1 MMQITIPKS
10 NDFRRF
16 FNPVILILMSIVLN
30 TFFQLYTSEEEWN
43 SFFIFNQKPDYT
55 VFFISLV
62 FYLFFLFGAFF
73 AYLFNYQKH
82 SNHRSHYLYNFSFYN
97 GLLKFVF
104 YSNVISLIV
113 TQYYMH
119 EANIYNIYISGG
131 VSAQTIESQIASS
144 PLGIHGI
151 SVMLGYFGIIMYG
164 ISRLIKDNRAIVFI
178 SILVIIIKF
187 ISYAKLQS
195 LLYVL
200 LALMLFSRRRISI
213 NKGVVIGGVVIFL
226 FSFTRIIRNPEQNLS
241 LSFDFLFRFVGGFYF
256 GSPVVNFNYV
266 IQNNIQDVFYF
277 FNWFLPQKIIPA
289 SPISLEFPDVTSP
302 IGFVGSAYVSLGI
315 FSVIYAYLV
324 GFIIQ
329 LIYLQRN
336 TSPFAFVFQPFVTM
350 ACIFAMMYNNFVNMI
365 FFILPLIFSYLVVI
379 KTICARKEDV

>member
-1 MMQITIPKS
+1 
-10 NDFRRF
+10 
-16 FNPVILILMSIVLN
+16 
-30 TFFQLYTSEEEWN
+30 
-43 SFFIFNQKPDYT
+43 
-55 VFFISLV
+55 
-62 FYLFFLFGAFF
+62 
-73 AYLFNYQKH
+73 
-82 SNHRSHYLYNFSFYN
+82 
-97 GLLKFVF
+97 

-213 NKGVVIGGVVIFL
+213 NKGVIIGGVVIFL

-241 LSFDFLFRFVGGFYF
+241 LSFDFLFRFVGG
-256 GSPVVNFNYV
+256 
-266 IQNNIQDVFYF
+266 
-277 FNWFLPQKIIPA
+277 
-289 SPISLEFPDVTSP
+289 
-302 IGFVGSAYVSLGI
+302 
-315 FSVIYAYLV
+315 
-324 GFIIQ
+324 
-329 LIYLQRN
+329 
-336 TSPFAFVFQPFVTM
+336 
-350 ACIFAMMYNNFVNMI
+350 
-365 FFILPLIFSYLVVI
+365 
-379 KTICARKEDV
+379 

>member
-151 SVMLGYFGIIMYG
+151 SV
-164 ISRLIKDNRAIVFI
+164 
-178 SILVIIIKF
+178 
-187 ISYAKLQS
+187 
-195 LLYVL
+195 
-200 LALMLFSRRRISI
+200 
-213 NKGVVIGGVVIFL
+213 
-226 FSFTRIIRNPEQNLS
+226 
-241 LSFDFLFRFVGGFYF
+241 
-256 GSPVVNFNYV
+256 
-266 IQNNIQDVFYF
+266 
-277 FNWFLPQKIIPA
+277 
-289 SPISLEFPDVTSP
+289 
-302 IGFVGSAYVSLGI
+302 
-315 FSVIYAYLV
+315 
-324 GFIIQ
+324 
-329 LIYLQRN
+329 
-336 TSPFAFVFQPFVTM
+336 
-350 ACIFAMMYNNFVNMI
+350 
-365 FFILPLIFSYLVVI
+365 
-379 KTICARKEDV
+379 

>member
-1 MMQITIPKS
+1 
-10 NDFRRF
+10 
-16 FNPVILILMSIVLN
+16 
-30 TFFQLYTSEEEWN
+30 
-43 SFFIFNQKPDYT
+43 
-55 VFFISLV
+55 
-62 FYLFFLFGAFF
+62 
-73 AYLFNYQKH
+73 
-82 SNHRSHYLYNFSFYN
+82 

-200 LALMLFSRRRISI
+200 LALML
-213 NKGVVIGGVVIFL
+213 
-226 FSFTRIIRNPEQNLS
+226 
-241 LSFDFLFRFVGGFYF
+241 
-256 GSPVVNFNYV
+256 
-266 IQNNIQDVFYF
+266 
-277 FNWFLPQKIIPA
+277 
-289 SPISLEFPDVTSP
+289 
-302 IGFVGSAYVSLGI
+302 
-315 FSVIYAYLV
+315 
-324 GFIIQ
+324 
-329 LIYLQRN
+329 
-336 TSPFAFVFQPFVTM
+336 
-350 ACIFAMMYNNFVNMI
+350 
-365 FFILPLIFSYLVVI
+365 
-379 KTICARKEDV
+379 